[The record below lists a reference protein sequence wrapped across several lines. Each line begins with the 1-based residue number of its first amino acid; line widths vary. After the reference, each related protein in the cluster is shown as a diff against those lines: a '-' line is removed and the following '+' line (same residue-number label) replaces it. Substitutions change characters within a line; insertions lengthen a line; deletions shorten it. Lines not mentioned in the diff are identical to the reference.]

1 MYAGSSNKSFGL
13 SLATVR
19 TFCVRWVDIVEV
31 GGQKDAVR
39 AAPPTIESM
48 KIAIRL
54 VIVGKVVPSDLSPLL
69 LTPNQGQPNMR
80 NDAISRSIEVFLT
93 HRLVYK
99 TACQDHAPMS
109 RVD

>member
-19 TFCVRWVDIVEV
+19 TFCFRWVDIVEV

-54 VIVGKVVPSDLSPLL
+54 VIVVEVVVPSDLSPLL

-80 NDAISRSIEVFLT
+80 NHAISVGPLRFS
-93 HRLVYK
+93 
-99 TACQDHAPMS
+99 
-109 RVD
+109 

>member
-19 TFCVRWVDIVEV
+19 TFCFRWVDIVEV

-39 AAPPTIESM
+39 AAPPTIESI

-54 VIVGKVVPSDLSPLL
+54 VIVVEVVPSERDCYVWCLACFGAVL
-69 LTPNQGQPNMR
+69 
-80 NDAISRSIEVFLT
+80 EVFL
-93 HRLVYK
+93 
-99 TACQDHAPMS
+99 
-109 RVD
+109 